1 MPTVL
6 RRWGPAADGK
16 DLADRRRRLT
26 YDQRRR
32 IIVDAAV
39 EVFAEKGYSGAAV
52 VDVSDR
58 AGITKTTL
66 YDHFPSKREM
76 HLAVLEMQRDD
87 ALNAVLPRIAVDLP
101 PKEAVANALDVFFE
115 WAEANPNSWR
125 LLFGESYGDPD
136 IARRHRELQ
145 SEAFLAIAS
154 GVLGVRKPRSA
165 KARARLQAVAEIIGG
180 AVHGLARWWWYD
192 HRDTPRA
199 DLVAAIMDVL
209 WPGLER
215 LREDD
220 GFQERVRPPS
230 RKGTSTSRLAA
241 AGRRRG

>member
-1 MPTVL
+1 M
-6 RRWGPAADGK
+6 AE
-16 DLADRRRRLT
+16 RRRRLS
-26 YDQRRR
+26 YDQRRQM
-32 IIVDAAV
+32 IVDAAV

-101 PKEAVANALDVFFE
+101 PREAVANALDVFFE
-115 WAEANPNSWR
+115 WAEANPNAWR
-125 LLFGESYGDPD
+125 LLFGESYGDAD
-136 IARRHRELQ
+136 IAARHRELQ

-154 GVLGVRKPRSA
+154 AVLDVRKPRSQ
-165 KARARLQAVAEIIGG
+165 KARARLQMVAEVIGG
-180 AVHGLARWWWYD
+180 AVHGLARWWWHD

-199 DLVAAIMDVL
+199 DLVNALMDVL
-209 WPGLER
+209 WPGLES
-215 LREDD
+215 LRTDET
-220 GFQERVRPPS
+220 FAQARRSPA
-230 RKGTSTSRLAA
+230 RQA
-241 AGRRRG
+241 AGSSRR